1 MSRRSILCGFF
12 VLAAIG
18 AAGPASAATPKANA
32 PAAPVC
38 AKLLTAATLN
48 SLTGGNFTVAK
59 TAVSVPFACAW
70 NGTATG
76 LTNVIPASL
85 YSQDLTLFMAV
96 GKAAIA
102 KGWNTYTHPNAMYG
116 APIFPSGIGDRAV
129 EANDYIAVV
138 KGNTFFQMWAG
149 NNGVHHLEYPQLE
162 AVAKYLAA
170 KVK

>member
-1 MSRRSILCGFF
+1 MSRRSILCGFV
-12 VLAAIG
+12 VLAAI
-18 AAGPASAATPKANA
+18 AAVGPASAATPKPKA

-59 TAVSVPFACAW
+59 TPAPVPFACAW

-76 LTNVIPASL
+76 LTNITPTDA
-85 YSQDLTLFMAV
+85 YHQDLTLFMAV

-102 KGWNTYTHPNAMYG
+102 SGWKTYSHPNPMYG
-116 APIFPSGIGDRAV
+116 APIFLSGIGDRAV

-162 AVAKYLAA
+162 AVAKYLVS
-170 KVK
+170 KLK